1 MAACKR
7 NGFLKRV
14 SQAQCTKIKQT
25 KNGLSERCEL
35 FERVSLAQSSQIK
48 KTKQIKHGACDE
60 ASFASK
66 HSLCALSEFPEMSE
80 PGAEF
85 HIWFVHAKA

>member
-1 MAACKR
+1 MAAYER
-7 NGFLKRV
+7 SGFRKRV
-14 SQAQCTKIKQT
+14 SQAQSTKIKQT
-25 KNGLSERCEL
+25 KNGLNEWSEL
-35 FERVSLAQSSQIK
+35 FERMSLAQSSQIK

-66 HSLCALSEFPEMSE
+66 HSLCALSEFREMSE